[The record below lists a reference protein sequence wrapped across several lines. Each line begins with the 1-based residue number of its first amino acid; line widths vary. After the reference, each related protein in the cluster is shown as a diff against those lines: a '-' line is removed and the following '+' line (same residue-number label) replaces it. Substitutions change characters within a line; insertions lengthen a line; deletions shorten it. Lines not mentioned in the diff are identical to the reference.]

1 MSTPEKKAVDRLAR
15 DYRKAQT
22 ALDEFVAEYEDIFDE
37 YSIKANERNIRL
49 DKLKRKV
56 RETGIAAGPL
66 EVSISRKR
74 VFDGR
79 KLYEM
84 FSDRLDMQQALVEV
98 SFKVNT
104 SNFDAMVQAG
114 EIQAAEAQAVVK
126 EVKSSNRVLH
136 APPEIVVG

>member
-1 MSTPEKKAVDRLAR
+1 MSSEKKAVDRLAR
-15 DYRKAQT
+15 EYRKAQI
-22 ALDEFVAEYEDIFDE
+22 ALDDFVGEYEDIFDE

-56 RETGIAAGPL
+56 RETGIGAGPL
-66 EVSISRKR
+66 EVSVSRKR
-74 VFDGR
+74 VFDGKR
-79 KLYEM
+79 LFDM
-84 FSDRLDMQQALVEV
+84 FADRVDIQQALVEV
-98 SFKVNT
+98 TFKVNT

-126 EVKSSNRVLH
+126 EVKTTHRVLH